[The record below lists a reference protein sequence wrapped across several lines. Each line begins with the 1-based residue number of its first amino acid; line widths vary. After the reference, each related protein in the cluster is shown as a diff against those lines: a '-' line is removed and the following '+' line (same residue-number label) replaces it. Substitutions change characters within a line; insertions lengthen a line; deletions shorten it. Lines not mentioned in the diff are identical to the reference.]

1 MFGTEENEDMF
12 GTEEN
17 EERQEGVKGKNKVF
31 ET

>member
-1 MFGTEENEDMF
+1 MFGIEDMF